1 MCKFC
6 IAKRGCCHSPEPKI
20 SLNLRFMPE
29 LDLAQKLEAR
39 DSNSNVERYIYTKA
53 LNKTSQAGKPEYS
66 RERSHSFKNPFELTK
81 MSNSKLA
88 IARCNLPELDSHLSE
103 PQLRTKKE

>member
-1 MCKFC
+1 
-6 IAKRGCCHSPEPKI
+6 
-20 SLNLRFMPE
+20 MPD

-53 LNKTSQAGKPEYS
+53 SNKTSQAGKPEYS
-66 RERSHSFKNPFELTK
+66 LERSHSFKNPFELTK
-81 MSNSKLA
+81 MNNSKLA

-103 PQLRTKKE
+103 PQRRTKKE

>member
-1 MCKFC
+1 
-6 IAKRGCCHSPEPKI
+6 
-20 SLNLRFMPE
+20 MPE

-53 LNKTSQAGKPEYS
+53 SNKTSHAGKPEYS
-66 RERSHSFKNPFELTK
+66 SERSHSFKNPFELTK
-81 MSNSKLA
+81 MNNSKLA

-103 PQLRTKKE
+103 PQRRTKKK

>member
-1 MCKFC
+1 
-6 IAKRGCCHSPEPKI
+6 
-20 SLNLRFMPE
+20 MPD

-53 LNKTSQAGKPEYS
+53 SNKTSQAGKPEYS
-66 RERSHSFKNPFELTK
+66 RERAHSFKNPFELTK
-81 MSNSKLA
+81 MNNSKLA

-103 PQLRTKKE
+103 PQRRTKKE

>member
-1 MCKFC
+1 
-6 IAKRGCCHSPEPKI
+6 
-20 SLNLRFMPE
+20 MPE
-29 LDLAQKLEAR
+29 LDMAQKLEAR

-53 LNKTSQAGKPEYS
+53 SNKTSHAGKPEYS
-66 RERSHSFKNPFELTK
+66 RERSHSFKKPFELTK

-103 PQLRTKKE
+103 PQRRTKKE

>member
-1 MCKFC
+1 M
-6 IAKRGCCHSPEPKI
+6 
-20 SLNLRFMPE
+20 
-29 LDLAQKLEAR
+29 AQKLEAR

-53 LNKTSQAGKPEYS
+53 SNKTSQAGKPEYS

-81 MSNSKLA
+81 MNNSKLA

-103 PQLRTKKE
+103 PQRRTKKE

>member
-1 MCKFC
+1 
-6 IAKRGCCHSPEPKI
+6 
-20 SLNLRFMPE
+20 MPE

-53 LNKTSQAGKPEYS
+53 SNKTSHAGKPEYS
-66 RERSHSFKNPFELTK
+66 LERSHSFKNPFELTK
-81 MSNSKLA
+81 MNNSKLA

-103 PQLRTKKE
+103 PQIRTKKE

>member
-1 MCKFC
+1 
-6 IAKRGCCHSPEPKI
+6 
-20 SLNLRFMPE
+20 MPD

-53 LNKTSQAGKPEYS
+53 SKKTSQAGKPEYS

-81 MSNSKLA
+81 MNNSKLA

-103 PQLRTKKE
+103 PQRRTKKE

>member
-1 MCKFC
+1 
-6 IAKRGCCHSPEPKI
+6 
-20 SLNLRFMPE
+20 MPD

-53 LNKTSQAGKPEYS
+53 SNKTSHAGQPEYS

-81 MSNSKLA
+81 MNNSKLA

-103 PQLRTKKE
+103 PQRRTKKE

>member
-1 MCKFC
+1 
-6 IAKRGCCHSPEPKI
+6 
-20 SLNLRFMPE
+20 MPE

-53 LNKTSQAGKPEYS
+53 SNKTSQAGKPEYS
-66 RERSHSFKNPFELTK
+66 LERSHSFKNPLELTK
-81 MSNSKLA
+81 MNNSKLA

-103 PQLRTKKE
+103 PQRRTKKE